1 MPKFLTF
8 ILIFSL
14 IFLSGCSATDI
25 FDRFKDKKQ
34 VDQGTVT
41 TAIDNT
47 EIEDQNAVATKEQ
60 TKPKKKPVEEIYKQW
75 EIEFPSD
82 NYYGFEGY
90 ASSDCIG
97 MANGQ
102 TYGGDLLS
110 SLIVNKKMRAQMDLD
125 IYTPEYIQSLEK
137 KLAEFSQYR
146 YSSDFYAFYVCHL
159 DEGLDLAA
167 GYFWPH
173 GAKANKL
180 LSYEERNLLV
190 VNEEDVYEVYNVE
203 IMHKT
208 ATGAEV
214 YPCSAEL
221 INGRI
226 KWSCFMGLA
235 LDEDDEY
242 VIGSNYEYWTI
253 SVYGRVLQN
262 WTDIADTEEIEAL
275 NQ

>member
-1 MPKFLTF
+1 M
-8 ILIFSL
+8 SCL
-14 IFLSGCSATDI
+14 IFLSGCSVTDI
-25 FDRFKDKKQ
+25 FDRFKKEKQ
-34 VDQGTVT
+34 IEQDTVT
-41 TAIDNT
+41 TPVDVLEVEEQT
-47 EIEDQNAVATKEQ
+47 SVATEER
-60 TKPKKKPVEEIYKQW
+60 TKPKKKPVEDIYKQW
-75 EIEFPSD
+75 AIEFPSD
-82 NYYGFEGY
+82 DYFGFEGY

-125 IYTPEYIQSLEK
+125 IYTTKYIQDLEK
-137 KLAEFSQYR
+137 KLAEYAQYR
-146 YSSDFYAFYVCHL
+146 HSSDFYAFYVCHL

-180 LSYEERNLLV
+180 LSYEQRNLLV
-190 VNEEDVYEVYNVE
+190 VNEDDVYEVYNVE
-203 IMHKT
+203 TLHKT

-214 YPCSAEL
+214 YPCRVEFV
-221 INGRI
+221 NNRI
-226 KWSCFMGLA
+226 EWACFTGLA
-235 LDEDDEY
+235 GDEEQG
-242 VIGSNYEYWTI
+242 VTGSNYEYWTI

-262 WTDIADTEEIEAL
+262 WTDIEDTEEIDAL